1 MLLGQDLNDGK
12 PHTVEVV
19 HKETV
24 INVTLDAKTS
34 QEKRGKITTNYKK
47 LEVDVAIYVGGAP
60 NFKSLQGVE
69 SQKPQFYF
77 VGCLTDVK
85 FRIETVTPPR
95 VIQFLKEGVVESVGV
110 NMKKGCTTVAFQPY
124 TFSKS
129 DSAFTFTIDKKTG
142 VTGSFKF
149 RTYQKFGTL
158 LKQGDEKNGFTIKFG
173 GSGITLSLFVKST
186 ATEVTLSTN
195 VNEAKV
201 DSGNWITI
209 EFNVSATNIRL
220 KGNNKLP
227 VTKNPPEA
235 VGDNFFHSDVTA
247 GGFIGCMRDLK
258 INNKGFKPVKGVD
271 TVKNVEFDKC
281 NITNL
286 CVFVPCLNNAKCTT
300 DGKELTCNCPGTGY
314 KGEVCQWGKYL

>member
-24 INVTLDAKTS
+24 INVTLDHKTS

-60 NFKSLQGVE
+60 NLKSLQGV
-69 SQKPQFYF
+69 KADLYF
-77 VGCLTDVK
+77 VGCLTDVE

-95 VIQFLKEGVVESVGV
+95 EIQFLKEGVVESVKV
-110 NMKKGCTTVAFQPY
+110 DMKKGCLTVAFQPY

-129 DSAFTFTIDKKTG
+129 DSAFICTIDKKTD

-158 LKQGDEKNGFTIKFG
+158 LKQGDEQNGFTIKFG
-173 GSGITLSLFVKST
+173 GSGITLSLFVKGT

-209 EFNVSATNIRL
+209 EFFVSATNIRL
-220 KGNNKLP
+220 EGKNKLP
-227 VTKNPPEA
+227 VTKTPTEP
-235 VGDNFFHSDVTA
+235 VGNNFFHSDVTA

-258 INNKGFKPVKGVD
+258 INNNDFKPVKGVD
-271 TVKNVEFDKC
+271 IVKNVEFDKC
-281 NITNL
+281 NITDL
-286 CVFVPCLNNAKCTT
+286 CVFVPCLNGATCTT